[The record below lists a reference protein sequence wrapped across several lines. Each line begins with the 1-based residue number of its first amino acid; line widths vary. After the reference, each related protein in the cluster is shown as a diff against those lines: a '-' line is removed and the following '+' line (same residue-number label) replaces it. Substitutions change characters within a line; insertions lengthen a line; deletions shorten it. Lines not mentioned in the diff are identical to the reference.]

1 MSDQHDNNEGASALA
16 WFITG
21 AVIGATVAVLYT
33 PRTGKETRKLL
44 SERTQASREAL
55 QGSSKEL
62 VDAGKEMFQRGRKLI
77 EDASD
82 LFERGRKLVDDAAD
96 LFERGRKLVKGS

>member
-1 MSDQHDNNEGASALA
+1 MADDKDNQNEGSSALA

-33 PRTGKETRKLL
+33 PRSGSETRRIL
-44 SERTQASREAL
+44 SERTQQSREAL
-55 QGSSKEL
+55 QGGSKEL
-62 VDAGKEMFQRGRKLI
+62 VDAGKEMFQRGRRLI

-82 LFERGRKLVDDAAD
+82 LFERGRKLA
-96 LFERGRKLVKGS
+96 RG

>member
-1 MSDQHDNNEGASALA
+1 MADDTQNEGSSALA

-33 PRTGKETRKLL
+33 PRTGKETRRLL
-44 SERTQASREAL
+44 SERTQQSREAL
-55 QGSSKEL
+55 QGSSKDL
-62 VDAGKEMFQRGRKLI
+62 VDAGKDMFQRGRKLI

-82 LFERGRKLVDDAAD
+82 LFERGRKLA
-96 LFERGRKLVKGS
+96 RG

>member
-1 MSDQHDNNEGASALA
+1 MADETEDTQDNGSSTLA

-33 PRTGKETRKLL
+33 PRTGKETRRYISK
-44 SERTQASREAL
+44 RTQQGREVL
-55 QGSSKEL
+55 TETSKDL
-62 VDAGKEMFQRGRKLI
+62 MDAGKDMFERGRKLI

-82 LFERGRKLVDDAAD
+82 LFERGRKLV
-96 LFERGRKLVKGS
+96 RG

>member
-1 MSDQHDNNEGASALA
+1 MGDTRDSENDGSSALA

-33 PRTGKETRKLL
+33 PRSGKETRRLL
-44 SERTQASREAL
+44 SERTQQSRDAL
-55 QGSSKEL
+55 QNGSKDL
-62 VDAGKEMFQRGRKLI
+62 VDAGKDMFQRGRKLI

-82 LFERGRKLVDDAAD
+82 LFERGRKLA
-96 LFERGRKLVKGS
+96 RG